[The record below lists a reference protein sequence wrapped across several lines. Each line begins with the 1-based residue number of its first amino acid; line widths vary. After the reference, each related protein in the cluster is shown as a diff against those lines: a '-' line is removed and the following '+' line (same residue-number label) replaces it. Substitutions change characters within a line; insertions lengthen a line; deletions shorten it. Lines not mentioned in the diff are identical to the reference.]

1 MNVPLVVQA
10 ALLASA
16 VGAGPITQTPAQFYP
31 AGDAQKQ
38 IDLALAA
45 AKKDGRHVLLD
56 FGADWCPDCRV
67 LGNLLEDADVAP
79 FVTASFH
86 VVRIDV
92 GRRDRNGDIA
102 TKYGATSD
110 DWIPAIVVL
119 APDGARI
126 AVTNET
132 VRLTRR
138 TSRDELL
145 ALLRSWAPKTTA
157 YTLGEF
163 VDRGV
168 HVAITLDRDR
178 SGGWWLAGRF
188 VPTAAGTHLY
198 ASDLPADGIQGL
210 GRPTRIA
217 VTGSSIR
224 ATGPIVADRAAVA
237 DRVEGLGITL
247 PIYPPGDVTLRMPV
261 AILTPRGKAAV
272 VVSYMACGPRGC
284 LAPVSGRRVPI
295 VLPARQGRTF
305 PSR

>member
-102 TKYGATSD
+102 TKY
-110 DWIPAIVVL
+110 
-119 APDGARI
+119 
-126 AVTNET
+126 ET